1 MTINEVAQDKPDRQE
16 LKQMNVRMPA
26 DLLEAIKIYAHAMDI
41 SLNDAVIR
49 AVSEFLGSK
58 GREEAVMSF
67 LDRARKQYRRALDQL
82 AEL

>member
-1 MTINEVAQDKPDRQE
+1 MS
-16 LKQMNVRMPA
+16 
-26 DLLEAIKIYAHAMDI
+26 I
-41 SLNDAVIR
+41 SLIAAVIR